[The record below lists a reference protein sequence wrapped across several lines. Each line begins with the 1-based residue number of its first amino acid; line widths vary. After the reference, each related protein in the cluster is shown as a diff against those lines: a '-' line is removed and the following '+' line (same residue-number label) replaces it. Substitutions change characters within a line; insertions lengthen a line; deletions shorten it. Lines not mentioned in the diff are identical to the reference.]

1 MSKNIKQTIEEFAKP
16 IVEQCGY
23 EYVETDFSKQGK
35 DWVLTIYIDS
45 PKGIELSDCEKVSRL
60 IDPVL
65 DEKDPIEQSYCLCV
79 SSIGLDKPLKT
90 QKDFDRNMGKCIDI
104 KLYKP
109 VDGKKLVSGRL
120 KGFDGENVTVET
132 ENEDE
137 ISVNVKDAA
146 KITLHIDF

>member
-1 MSKNIKQTIEEFAKP
+1 MSKNIKQIIEEFAKP
-16 IVEQCGY
+16 IVEDCGY

-45 PKGIELSDCEKVSRL
+45 PSGVQLSDCEKVSRL

-90 QKDFDRNMGKCIDI
+90 QRDFQRNIGKCVDV

-109 VDGKKLVSGRL
+109 VNGSKLISGRL
-120 KGFDGENVTVET
+120 SDFNEDFIYLET
-132 ENEDE
+132 ENEE
-137 ISVNVKDAA
+137 KLSINIRDAA